1 MMIEARIEFDTHAF
15 ASKLRTAGFDEGQ
28 AAAVTYAIRDIAMS
42 NVATR
47 NDVKEAVHSMT
58 VRIGAAAAFIVAALG
73 ALITLAH

>member
-42 NVATR
+42 NVATK
-47 NDVKEAVHSMT
+47 NDVTNAVHSMT
-58 VRIGAAAAFIVAALG
+58 LRLG
-73 ALITLAH
+73 AMLAGAVAVLGVIIAVAH